1 MIGTEVKMTVGK
13 SAMKRKKKRKTP
25 SPDLLQE
32 LTALEST
39 AAARGIHIHY
49 DRLEAAGLRLNG
61 GLCELNGEYHLYI
74 EKRKSVTD
82 KIEFFKNQLEKTLS
96 MENRKHHP
104 TPHRKPIFKKRV
116 ILLCAVF
123 LFQALFLLSPPTSK
137 AKKRIPCRNQIKST
151 DSFLVA
157 TPEGKVLF
165 EKNATK
171 QRVPASTLKV
181 LTALTVLDHFGPSH
195 RFRTGFYMDSAGN
208 LKIKGYGDPLL
219 ISEVLH
225 HIAIIL
231 ARKIDSFRNIILDNT
246 YFSSRIMVPG
256 CDNTTNP
263 YDAPIGALC
272 ANFNTVAFK
281 RKKNG
286 RIYSTESQT
295 PMIPF
300 MVNQIRAQGLK
311 SGRRTFTH
319 NSKEAALY
327 VGELLR
333 HMLKKSG
340 VKMQGE
346 IYFGSVSPEDTL
358 IFTYRSTF
366 PLETVVKKMLHS
378 SSNFMANQIFVALG
392 ASVYGPPGTLAKGV
406 RATQAYIR
414 KELGLKHI
422 RIVEGSGL
430 SRKNHLSAYDMLAIL
445 EKFKPYKD
453 LLKNQDQV
461 HYKTGS
467 LRGVRTRA
475 GYIESQ
481 ILGPCCFAVFFNRKG
496 SNMQSMVRCLKKA
509 VNKTAARRTG
519 MIEIR
524 PRHDVP
530 SF

>member
-1 MIGTEVKMTVGK
+1 
-13 SAMKRKKKRKTP
+13 
-25 SPDLLQE
+25 
-32 LTALEST
+32 
-39 AAARGIHIHY
+39 
-49 DRLEAAGLRLNG
+49 
-61 GLCELNGEYHLYI
+61 
-74 EKRKSVTD
+74 
-82 KIEFFKNQLEKTLS
+82 
-96 MENRKHHP
+96 MENHKRHP
-104 TPHRKPIFKKRV
+104 TPHRKPMSKKRT
-116 ILLCAVF
+116 ILLWT
-123 LFQALFLLSPPTSK
+123 LFLCQILFLISPPVSE
-137 AKKRIPCRNQIKST
+137 AKKRIQCKNQIKST

-165 EKNATK
+165 EKNAAK

-181 LTALTVLDHFGPSH
+181 LTALAVLDHFGPLH

-231 ARKIDSFRNIILDNT
+231 AKKTGSFRNIILDNT
-246 YFSSRIMVPG
+246 YFSSQIMVPG

-272 ANFNTVAFK
+272 ANFNTVGFK

-286 RIYSTESQT
+286 RIYTTESQT
-295 PMIPF
+295 PMVPF
-300 MVNQIRAQGLK
+300 MVNQIRALRLK

-406 RATQAYIR
+406 RATQAYIK

-422 RIVEGSGL
+422 KIVEGSGL

-453 LLKNQDQV
+453 LLKSQDRV
-461 HYKTGS
+461 LYKTGS
-467 LRGVRTRA
+467 LRGIRTRA

-481 ILGPCCFAVFFNRKG
+481 ILGPCYFAVFFNRKG
-496 SNMQSMVRCLKKA
+496 SNMQAMVRCLKKA
-509 VNKTAARRTG
+509 VNKAATRRTG

>member
-1 MIGTEVKMTVGK
+1 MT
-13 SAMKRKKKRKTP
+13 R
-25 SPDLLQE
+25 E
-32 LTALEST
+32 
-39 AAARGIHIHY
+39 
-49 DRLEAAGLRLNG
+49 
-61 GLCELNGEYHLYI
+61 
-74 EKRKSVTD
+74 D
-82 KIEFFKNQLEKTLS
+82 KI
-96 MENRKHHP
+96 
-104 TPHRKPIFKKRV
+104 KPIRKIR
-116 ILLCAVF
+116 ILLCAAF
-123 LFQALFLLSPPTSK
+123 LFQVLFLLYPPVPE
-137 AKKRIPCRNQIKST
+137 AKKRTPCRNHIKST

-171 QRVPASTLKV
+171 QRVPASILKV
-181 LTALTVLDHFGPSH
+181 LTALAVLDHFGPLH
-195 RFRTGFYMDSAGN
+195 RFRTEFYTDSAGN

-231 ARKIDSFRNIILDNT
+231 ARKSDSFQNIILDNA
-246 YFSSRIMVPG
+246 YFASRIMVPG

-272 ANFNTVAFK
+272 TNFNTVAFK
-281 RKKNG
+281 RKKSG
-286 RIYSTESQT
+286 RIYSIESQT

-300 MVNQIRAQGLK
+300 MVNQIRSLGLK

-333 HMLKKSG
+333 YMLKKSG

-346 IYFGSVSPEDTL
+346 IHFGSVSPEDTL

-366 PLETVVKKMLHS
+366 PIETVVEKMLHS

-406 RATQAYIR
+406 RATQAYI
-414 KELGLKHI
+414 KKGLGLKHI
-422 RIVEGSGL
+422 KIVEGSGL

-453 LLKNQDQV
+453 LLKSQDQV
-461 HYKTGS
+461 LYKTGS
-467 LRGVRTRA
+467 LKGIRTQA

-481 ILGPCCFAVFFNRKG
+481 LLGPCYFAVFFNRKG
-496 SNMQSMVRCLKKA
+496 SNMRAMVRCLKKA
-509 VNKTAARRTG
+509 VNKAAARQTG
-519 MIEIR
+519 MIKIH
-524 PRHDVP
+524 PRRDVP
-530 SF
+530 NF

>member
-1 MIGTEVKMTVGK
+1 ME
-13 SAMKRKKKRKTP
+13 P
-25 SPDLLQE
+25 
-32 LTALEST
+32 
-39 AAARGIHIHY
+39 
-49 DRLEAAGLRLNG
+49 
-61 GLCELNGEYHLYI
+61 
-74 EKRKSVTD
+74 
-82 KIEFFKNQLEKTLS
+82 
-96 MENRKHHP
+96 MENHKHHP
-104 TPHRKPIFKKRV
+104 ILHRKPIFKKRA

-123 LFQALFLLSPPTSK
+123 LFQVLFLLYPSVSK

-181 LTALTVLDHFGPSH
+181 LTALAVLNHFGPLH
-195 RFRTGFYMDSAGN
+195 RFKTGFYMDSAGN
-208 LKIKGYGDPLL
+208 LKIKGHGDPLL

-231 ARKIDSFRNIILDNT
+231 ARKTGSVQNIILDNT
-246 YFSSRIMVPG
+246 YFASRIMVPG
-256 CDNTTNP
+256 CNNTTNP

-286 RIYSTESQT
+286 RIYSTEDQT

-300 MVNQIRAQGLK
+300 MVNQIRTLGLK

-319 NSKEAALY
+319 DSKEAALY
-327 VGELLR
+327 VGGLLR
-333 HMLKKSG
+333 YMLKKNG

-346 IYFGSVSPEDTL
+346 IHFGSVSPEDTL

-366 PLETVVKKMLHS
+366 PMETVVEKMLHS

-406 RATQAYIR
+406 RATRAYIR

-422 RIVEGSGL
+422 KIVEGSGL

-445 EKFKPYKD
+445 KKFRPYKD
-453 LLKNQDQV
+453 LLKSQDQV
-461 HYKTGS
+461 LYKTGS
-467 LRGVRTRA
+467 LRGIRTQA

-481 ILGPCCFAVFFNRKG
+481 LLGPCCFAVFFNRKG
-496 SNMQSMVRCLKKA
+496 ANMKSMVRCLKKA
-509 VNKTAARRTG
+509 VNKAAAGQTG
-519 MIEIR
+519 MIKIH
-524 PRHDVP
+524 PRRDVP